1 MDIQKSIKIIKSTS
15 FNLIKKKMMDI
26 TMIKLKKKTI
36 LDKNNLK

>member
-1 MDIQKSIKIIKSTS
+1 MDIQKLIKIIRSTS